1 METSFFQSVK
11 LVIASVT
18 GLSTDAL
25 HVYVGIAVFLLA
37 KLALPKHGASLLPVV
52 AVVVAACMG
61 ELLDMR
67 DDINSL
73 GYWRW
78 PASLRDV
85 VNTVFWP
92 CILYVFMRREQRV

>member
-1 METSFFQSVK
+1 MEVSVFKGVK
-11 LVIASVT
+11 LAIEAAT

-25 HVYVGIAVFLLA
+25 HVYVGLSIFLLA
-37 KLALPKHGASLLPVV
+37 KLALPKHLNKLLPL
-52 AVVVAACMG
+52 AFVVVAAVMG

-67 DDINSL
+67 DDINNL

-78 PASLRDV
+78 QASLHDL

-92 CILYVFMRREQRV
+92 FILYVFIRSSQKL